1 MKTELDK
8 FYGLIDEIKVAMLT
22 TRRPDGHLESRAMA
36 NQKRAGGADLW
47 FVTAEGTSKL
57 RDIEHDPHV
66 NLAYYQP
73 GSDEWVSASGIAS
86 LSRDRAKIR
95 ELYEPDWKGWFG
107 EEGDPRHG
115 TADDPRIVLI
125 GIDVHAAVF
134 LEVEQAEADRPIR
147 AGEGLADRPASGAW
161 RDTRAGTAASIVTCA
176 ETAMPLQRYAIDL
189 QPASRNPATNAA
201 WSRRALGPRP
211 QDLAY
216 TSFLTRGEDTE
227 TSYRPPAQRT
237 WNARMSRPRRRTQLS
252 NGRGVSNRL
261 VFI

>member
-47 FVTAEGTSKL
+47 FVTAEGTEQAARYRTRSPCESRVLPARLVRVGVGIGYREPVAGPRQDPRAL
-57 RDIEHDPHV
+57 RARLERMV
-66 NLAYYQP
+66 RA
-73 GSDEWVSASGIAS
+73 GGRSA
-86 LSRDRAKIR
+86 
-95 ELYEPDWKGWFG
+95 
-107 EEGDPRHG
+107 PRHG
-115 TADDPRIVLI
+115 RRSSDRPHRHRRPCGGLSR
-125 GIDVHAAVF
+125 GQ
-134 LEVEQAEADRPIR
+134 QAETDRLVR
-147 AGEGLADRPASGAW
+147 AGEGLADRPTSGA
-161 RDTRAGTAASIVTCA
+161 RRETRAGTAASIVTCA
-176 ETAMPLQRYAIDL
+176 ETAMPVQRYAIDL

-227 TSYRPPAQRT
+227 TSYRPPRDGPGT
-237 WNARMSRPRRRTQLS
+237 PGCR
-252 NGRGVSNRL
+252 GRAAEPS
-261 VFI
+261 